1 VRTIAAVDGGFTI
14 RLVTD
19 PMVLMSLAVMVV
31 LWAVLLV
38 FLVSIRPK
46 FRGPSFAYQRRSKRQ
61 ARSTATVRPQP
72 GVSWQ
77 AGRWDTDP
85 RHAYVANVGD
95 DTAYEVSVT
104 ACDRLIGRASSVPP
118 YRTDRLSSSSE
129 PPCYVNFCVDERLK
143 RQISLGADRATQ
155 SAQDNAVDPDGLEV
169 AVRVSW
175 RSEHGEWFTQTVRT
189 D

>member
-1 VRTIAAVDGGFTI
+1 
-14 RLVTD
+14 
-19 PMVLMSLAVMVV
+19 
-31 LWAVLLV
+31 
-38 FLVSIRPK
+38 
-46 FRGPSFAYQRRSKRQ
+46 
-61 ARSTATVRPQP
+61 
-72 GVSWQ
+72 VSWQ

-104 ACDRLIGRASSVPP
+104 ARDRVIGRAPSVPP
-118 YRTDRLSSSSE
+118 YRADRLSSSSE

-143 RQISLGADRATQ
+143 RQISLGADWATQ

-169 AVRVSW
+169 VVRVSW